1 MGNVGWQDW
10 SQFGKVDVTVSAEDT
25 NTLTVDRNYKDTW
38 HVAAGLQYKISQL
51 WLLAFG
57 VAYDSSMMDDK
68 ERTPDVPVGATWRF
82 GAGAKYK
89 VKDNIDLGLAYEC
102 AWGGDLPMDI
112 NRGPL
117 AGRVSGEYTNT
128 ALHFINLA
136 LNWRF

>member
-1 MGNVGWQDW
+1 VGWQDW
-10 SQFGKVDVTVSAEDT
+10 SQFGKVDVTVSSEDT

-38 HVAAGLQYKISQL
+38 HVATGLQYKVSQP
-51 WLLAFG
+51 WLFSFG

-82 GAGAKYK
+82 GAGVRYQ
-89 VKDNIDLGLAYEC
+89 VKDNFELGLSYEC
-102 AWGGDLPMDI
+102 VWGGDLPMDI

-117 AGRVSGEYTNT
+117 AGRVSGEYPNT